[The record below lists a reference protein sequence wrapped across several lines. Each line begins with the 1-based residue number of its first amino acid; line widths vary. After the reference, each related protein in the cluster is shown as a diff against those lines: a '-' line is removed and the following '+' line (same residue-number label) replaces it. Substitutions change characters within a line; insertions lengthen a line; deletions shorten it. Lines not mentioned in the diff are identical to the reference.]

1 LYKLIKSDD
10 KRRIHMNAGTILLI
24 AALPVTGIAGYAI
37 RAYLG
42 KIKLNSAESQSH
54 RIVQDAIKDAE
65 AKRKELLIEAKD
77 QLLKEKNI
85 FEKEMRERRGELQ
98 NIERRILQKEENLDS
113 RTQEFA
119 KQEKVL
125 QLRERENQEK
135 EEELRSEFEK
145 HRKELER
152 ISGLTSEEAKQ
163 LLLKNLENE
172 VRFESIK
179 LINKIEE
186 EARRTADK
194 KAKEIVLA
202 AVQRSASEYTSES
215 TITTVSLPSDDMKG
229 RIIGREGR
237 NIRTLENLTGVD
249 MIIDDT
255 PEVVVISGF
264 DPVRREVA
272 RLSLE
277 RLIQNGRIHPARIEE
292 VVEKVTGEL
301 EESMLDEGEK
311 AAFELGIPGISK
323 DALYQIGKLKY
334 RSSYGQNVISHSK
347 EVANIAGIM
356 AGELKLDV
364 LLAKRAGLLH
374 DIGKGSIVEGE
385 GAHAIV
391 GAEMAKKYGEDDKVV
406 NIIASHHNDREPQT
420 FEAILVQVADA
431 ISASRPGARRESL
444 ETYLKRLENLENIAS
459 TFKGVDKCYAIQAG
473 REIRVMVS
481 NELVNDD
488 KAQILAR
495 EIAEKIESELKYP
508 GIVRVTVIRE
518 TRIVDYAK

>member
-1 LYKLIKSDD
+1 
-10 KRRIHMNAGTILLI
+10 MNVGTILLI

-65 AKRKELLIEAKD
+65 SKRKELLIETKD

-85 FEKEMRERRGELQ
+85 FEKEMRERRVELQ
-98 NIERRILQKEENLDS
+98 NIERRILQKEENLDN
-113 RTQEFA
+113 RTQELE

-135 EEELRSEFEK
+135 EEELRREFEN

-152 ISGLTSEEAKQ
+152 ISGLTSDEAKQ

-179 LINKIEE
+179 LINKIDE

-194 KAKEIVLA
+194 KAKEIVLTA
-202 AVQRSASEYTSES
+202 IQRSASEYTSES

-292 VVEKVTGEL
+292 VVEKVTEEL
-301 EESMLDEGEK
+301 EESMLDEGERG
-311 AAFELGIPGISK
+311 AFELGIPGISK

-334 RSSYGQNVISHSK
+334 RSSYGQSVLSHSK

-356 AGELKLDV
+356 AGELKLNV
-364 LLAKRAGLLH
+364 QLAKRAGLLH
-374 DIGKGSIVEGE
+374 DI
-385 GAHAIV
+385 
-391 GAEMAKKYGEDDKVV
+391 
-406 NIIASHHNDREPQT
+406 
-420 FEAILVQVADA
+420 
-431 ISASRPGARRESL
+431 
-444 ETYLKRLENLENIAS
+444 
-459 TFKGVDKCYAIQAG
+459 
-473 REIRVMVS
+473 
-481 NELVNDD
+481 
-488 KAQILAR
+488 
-495 EIAEKIESELKYP
+495 
-508 GIVRVTVIRE
+508 
-518 TRIVDYAK
+518 